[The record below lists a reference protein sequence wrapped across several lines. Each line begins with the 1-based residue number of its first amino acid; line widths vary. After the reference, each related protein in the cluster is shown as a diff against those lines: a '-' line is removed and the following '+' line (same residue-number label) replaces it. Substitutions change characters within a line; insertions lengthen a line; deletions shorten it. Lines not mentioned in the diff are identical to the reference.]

1 MHPNARRDG
10 IVARPLDGDLVLLGQ
25 DHDVHR
31 LDAVTG
37 WVWQHADGSKS
48 PAALLTGLRA
58 EVHAD
63 ADLELVFEAL
73 DRLADAGLLQER
85 VAPPAGV
92 TRRVTM
98 QRLAGASALAALT
111 AILARSPAA
120 DAAAGGGGQC
130 ADDKA
135 IIEEIAWL
143 EATEAAVAELL
154 EDWVEEADAKDDADE
169 YYVAALDAR
178 EVTRK
183 KAAAELGDDLEEATD
198 DLAACTLA
206 AKKGIAHSEA
216 KRKAQAK
223 TLLKKRIGHAQERDQ
238 KATVRLKKRVES
250 SLRHE
255 SKAKHH
261 IKKAAIHKSE
271 SAGGDTGAGTTEELL
286 AASRKREQATKA
298 HHEQNHK
305 AAYKQSEEGVKLAEA
320 STESRIK
327 SSETQYLHHEQR
339 EKRKAQWLKQTTE
352 EQAAKGVA
360 GSDYVLE
367 QAQKE
372 AMLAEQEAI
381 EARKAEQKAK
391 DSEKQQAAE
400 KKAKSVEQEKATEQK
415 IKVEQKEKAV
425 EQKAKQEYAASEET
439 EKAAAK
445 KQEQTVKAK
454 EASLEQSKKA
464 L

>member
-1 MHPNARRDG
+1 MNPNARRDG
-10 IVARPLDGDLVLLGQ
+10 LVARPLDGDLVLLGQ

-48 PAALLTGLRA
+48 PTALLAGLRA
-58 EVHAD
+58 ELHAD

-154 EDWVEEADAKDDADE
+154 EDWVEEADAKDDADDF
-169 YYVAALDAR
+169 YVAALDSR
-178 EVTRK
+178 EATRK
-183 KAAAELGDDLEEATD
+183 KAAAELGEDLEEATD
-198 DLAACTLA
+198 DLAACTLD
-206 AKKGIAHSEA
+206 AKKGIGHSEA

-255 SKAKHH
+255 AKAKQH

-271 SAGGDTGAGTTEELL
+271 SAGGDTGNGTTEELL
-286 AASRKREQATKA
+286 AASRKREEAAKS

-305 AAYKQSEEGVKLAEA
+305 AQYKRSEESQKQAEA
-320 STESRIK
+320 MTESRVK

-339 EKRKAQWLKQTTE
+339 EKRKAQWLKQTAE

-367 QAQKE
+367 QAQAE
-372 AMLAEQEAI
+372 AIKAEQEAI
-381 EARKAEQKAK
+381 EARKVEQTSKAGQEQKAK
-391 DSEKQQAAE
+391 QAE
-400 KKAKSVEQEKATEQK
+400 
-415 IKVEQKEKAV
+415 KEKAV
-425 EQKAKQEYAASEET
+425 EQKAKQAEAAKEEAY
-439 EKAAAK
+439 KAAEK
-445 KQEQTVKAK
+445 KQEQDLKAK
-454 EASLEQSKKA
+454 EASLEKSKKA